1 MKDEYDEFENL
12 QEGELQSW
20 REETADKA
28 LISVVKTV
36 AEIQRAEDLQAYA
49 RHPKINPK
57 YINVPGGYKTEVT
70 FGLHAGFT
78 IEGSIGTEMKVDPLY
93 LSPDMMIAQRVEG
106 LNEHYGTKILM
117 TGDLMDLLSKEGQE
131 LVRKIDQVYIRES

>member
-12 QEGELQSW
+12 QEGQLLPT
-20 REETADKA
+20 REEIADKA

-57 YINVPGGYKTEVT
+57 YINHPSG
-70 FGLHAGFT
+70 
-78 IEGSIGTEMKVDPLY
+78 
-93 LSPDMMIAQRVEG
+93 
-106 LNEHYGTKILM
+106 
-117 TGDLMDLLSKEGQE
+117 
-131 LVRKIDQVYIRES
+131 

>member
-12 QEGELQSW
+12 QEGELGSW

-57 YINVPGGYKTEVT
+57 YMSVPGGYKTEVT
-70 FGLHAGFT
+70 FGDKT
-78 IEGSIGTEMKVDPLY
+78 IEVDLKTKMLIDSIQPNGRIKLKDY
-93 LSPDMMIAQRVEG
+93 
-106 LNEHYGTKILM
+106 Y
-117 TGDLMDLLSKEGQE
+117 
-131 LVRKIDQVYIRES
+131 